1 MKPGPALDERAS
13 GTIDPGVRKPQRPL
27 RLVSALAAHSLRHE
41 WVLTLC
47 LVIALAAVIAPL
59 LVLLGLK
66 HGTIETLRDRRRTQQ
81 RRGEAEN
88 GPTHH
93 CPPSSTARERPVNT
107 TTWPRS
113 VRRKPSLT
121 SVPKGTR

>member
-1 MKPGPALDERAS
+1 RLWLRGGAGVGAGDACAVPTGGAAAMKPGPALDERAS

-41 WVLTLC
+41 WILTLC

-66 HGTIETLRDRRRTQQ
+66 HGTIETLRDRLVEDPVFRSEEHTSELQSR
-81 RRGEAEN
+81 EN
-88 GPTHH
+88 
-93 CPPSSTARERPVNT
+93 
-107 TTWPRS
+107 
-113 VRRKPSLT
+113 
-121 SVPKGTR
+121 